1 MRKTLSL
8 ARELLLLNQKQIQ
21 TRHMAKKKATPE
33 TEETKKKKKNVV
45 YKDINRQKGELS
57 YKSIKE
63 LSAETG
69 RTEASIRG
77 EIQARGIDRMGDI
90 TIRRYRRIKELKKD
104 GCTLRKICQDKEL
117 CELFNK
123 PEGKTVSINT
133 VRKYLHKD
141 YQLFSHIDFSKVST
155 YSEYQRGKA
164 ADCLQSFGYSQ
175 DVLLKHILMLY
186 VKKNHFD
193 CDLTYSIGNFYK
205 EIPAPEWKFDK
216 FPQVNERGERPLPL
230 DDVNE
235 HVEEESLHSVVV
247 DLPFIVKKL
256 DEDQEDTAIITDRF
270 DRFDTYEELVEAN
283 QSIIET
289 ASRLLRD
296 EGFLIMKTQDSNS
309 SGNQIWTHTL
319 VEDIAEKNGLVV
331 EDLFICINADENG
344 DPRFLP
350 IRKTYTQKHARKVHT
365 YFYVFKKINK
375 EKCDRDFERAMK
387 DLEKHNTDEAIER
400 LTTLA
405 RYGYHRAMLRLG
417 EIYYWGQGI
426 DTDTYQA
433 IYWLKKAAEK
443 GSLGAIF
450 HLGQIYYNMPPSEEN
465 TRKALEYYNKAYLLH
480 PKYALYTGIM
490 YLDGRFSVDSGNL
503 HHIEEGLPYVEEAFN
518 SGKMLAGLY
527 AWKMLRMLGRDEEAE
542 DYYAI
547 EQLLRF
553 PYQLNQ
559 WARALCE
566 WGEYE
571 KALPYIERCIDIAG
585 KYDHLSPTFLD
596 TYAEILYGLGRLEE
610 SKEAFN
616 RCIEMYTKK
625 DERRSIY
632 EIKEKI
638 RKKFAQ

>member
-1 MRKTLSL
+1 M
-8 ARELLLLNQKQIQ
+8 EEIIEPQV
-21 TRHMAKKKATPE
+21 
-33 TEETKKKKKNVV
+33 TEDPQVTEVTKKKKNIV
-45 YKDINRQKGELS
+45 YKDIVRQKGELS
-57 YKSIKE
+57 DKAIKQ
-63 LSAETG
+63 LCAETG

-77 EIQARGIDRMGDI
+77 EIQVRGIDRKGDI
-90 TIRRYRRIKELKKD
+90 TISRYKLITVLRKK
-104 GCTLRKICQDKEL
+104 GWKLRKICADQDL
-117 CELFNK
+117 CSLFYK

-133 VRKYLHKD
+133 VRKYLSKD
-141 YQLFSHIDFSKVST
+141 FKLSEHVDFSKDST
-155 YSEYQRGKA
+155 YSVYQRGKET
-164 ADCLQSFGYSQ
+164 DDIQSFSYDQ
-175 DVLLKHILMLY
+175 DELLEHILLLH
-186 VKKNHFD
+186 VKANRYD
-193 CDLTYSIGNFYK
+193 CDLTYSKGNFYK
-205 EIPAPEWKFDK
+205 TIPKPIWRFDK
-216 FPQVNERGERPLPL
+216 FPKKNKKGESPLPL
-230 DDVNE
+230 DDVDKY
-235 HVEEESLHSVVV
+235 VEQGTLHSVVV

-256 DEDQEDTAIITDRF
+256 PEGKEDTAKITRRF
-270 DRFDTYEELVEAN
+270 DRFDSKEELVAAN
-283 QSIIET
+283 ESIIAT
-289 ASRLLRD
+289 ASRLLHD
-296 EGFLIMKTQDSNS
+296 DGFLIMKTQDSNS

-319 VEDIAEKNGLVV
+319 VEQIAEKNGLLIK
-331 EDLFICINADENG
+331 DLFLCINADDNG
-344 DPRFLP
+344 EARFMALDEMCVQ
-350 IRKTYTQKHARKVHT
+350 RHARKVHT
-365 YFYVFKKINK
+365 YFYVFKKV
-375 EKCDRDFERAMK
+375 DREELGKKYDKAIDE
-387 DLEKHNTDEAIER
+387 LEQHNTDEAIKQ
-400 LTTLA
+400 LTAIA
-405 RYGYHRAMLRLG
+405 RYGYDHAMLRLG

-450 HLGQIYYNMPPSEEN
+450 RLGQIYYNMPPSEEN

-503 HHIEEGLPYVEEAFN
+503 HHIEEGLTYVEEAFN

-596 TYAEILYGLGRLEE
+596 TYAEILYGLGRLDEA
-610 SKEAFN
+610 KEAFN
-616 RCIEMYTKK
+616 RCLEMYTEK
-625 DERRSIY
+625 DERRSVY
-632 EIKEKI
+632 ETKEKI

>member
-1 MRKTLSL
+1 
-8 ARELLLLNQKQIQ
+8 
-21 TRHMAKKKATPE
+21 MAKKKATPE

-104 GCTLRKICQDKEL
+104 GLTLRKICQDKEL

-230 DDVNE
+230 DDVDE

-283 QSIIET
+283 RSIIET

-365 YFYVFKKINK
+365 YFYVFKKINQD
-375 EKCDRDFERAMK
+375 KCDRDFKRAMK

-400 LTTLA
+400 LTALA
-405 RYGYHRAMLRLG
+405 RYGYRQAMLALG
-417 EIYYWGQGI
+417 SIYYWGKCV
-426 DTDTYQA
+426 DPDTYKA
-433 IYWLKKAAEK
+433 IHWLSKDADM
-443 GSLGAIF
+443 GSRSACRNLGN
-450 HLGQIYYNMPPSEEN
+450 IYYNMGSNPEN
-465 TRKALEYYNKAYLLH
+465 DRLAWQYYSA
-480 PKYALYTGIM
+480 AAM
-490 YLDGRFSVDSGNL
+490 LDGEDSFYQGRFFSDKRTEFIGSQ
-503 HHIEEGLPYVEEAFN
+503 IEPPLEGEEDELCAEIEYFDDALDE
-518 SGKMLAGLY
+518 GMALAGLY
-527 AWKMLRMLGRDEEAE
+527 LWQIYRQMGNISLAETHYLRTNLEVAE
-542 DYYAI
+542 SLYSEGENLLVTPFDY
-547 EQLLRF
+547 
-553 PYQLNQ
+553 ND
-559 WARALCE
+559 WAYALCKF
-566 WGEYE
+566 GEYE
-571 KALPYIERCIDIAG
+571 KALPYIEKCLSLAG
-585 KYDHLSPTFLD
+585 KKNLRPSYLD
-596 TYAEILYGLGRLEE
+596 TYAEILYGLGRLDEA
-610 SKEAFN
+610 KEAFN
-616 RCIEMYTKK
+616 RCLEMYTEK
-625 DERRSIY
+625 DERRCIY

-638 RKKFAQ
+638 RKKFTE